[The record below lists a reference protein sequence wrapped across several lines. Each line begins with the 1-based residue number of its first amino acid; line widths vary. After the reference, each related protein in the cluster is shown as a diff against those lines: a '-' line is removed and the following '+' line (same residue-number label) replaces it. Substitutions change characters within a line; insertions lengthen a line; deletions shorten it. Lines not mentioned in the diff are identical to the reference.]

1 MKKIFTIGHSNHS
14 LDKFYTM
21 LKQYDINVL
30 VDVRSVP
37 FSKFANQFN
46 LDKLKS
52 FLKERGVYY
61 IYMGRNLGARW
72 SQKELLFDDGKV
84 NFEKVKRTKEF
95 QEGILRIKNGVNK
108 GYTIALMCS
117 EEEALNCHRFV
128 LISPVL
134 TEIGYQVYHIYPEYL
149 LSQNDLIKR
158 MINMYKHKLMQKSLF
173 KTVESLESDK
183 DIVKKAFILRNKDI
197 AYNAYTKVG
206 DEEWKY
212 IR

>member
-1 MKKIFTIGHSNHS
+1 MKNNLT
-14 LDKFYTM
+14 LDEFFTM

-30 VDVRSVP
+30 IDVRSVP
-37 FSKFANQFN
+37 FSKYANQFN
-46 LDKLKS
+46 SDNLKL
-52 FLKERGVYY
+52 FLKERGIYY
-61 IYMGRNLGARW
+61 IYMGKNLGARW
-72 SQKELLFDDGKV
+72 FQKNLLFEDGKV
-84 NFEKVKRTKEF
+84 NFEKVKKTKEF
-95 QEGILRIKNGVNK
+95 QEGILRIQNGVDK

-134 TEIGYQVYHIYPEYL
+134 AERGYQVYHIYPEYL
-149 LSQNDLIKR
+149 LSQNDLISR

-173 KTVESLESDK
+173 KTAEDLENDK

-206 DEEWKY
+206 DEE
-212 IR
+212 